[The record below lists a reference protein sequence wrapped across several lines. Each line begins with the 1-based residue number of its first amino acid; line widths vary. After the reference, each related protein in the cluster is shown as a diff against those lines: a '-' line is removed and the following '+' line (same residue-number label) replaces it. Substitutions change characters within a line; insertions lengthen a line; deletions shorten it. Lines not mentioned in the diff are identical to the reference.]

1 MNLGPLHRLSGE
13 DFAVA
18 EEVLKA
24 ATFLMLPEKTRARFF
39 EEQIK
44 TIQHLRGKGCSWSQI
59 KNVLAEIGISLSE
72 STLRSY
78 YARGAKAKAKQEG
91 ISPALSRSRR
101 SKST

>member
-1 MNLGPLHRLSGE
+1 MNLGPLRRISGE
-13 DFAVA
+13 DFAIA

-44 TIQHLRGKGCSWSQI
+44 TIQCLRDRGCSWSQI
-59 KNVLAEIGISLSE
+59 KSVLAEIGIDLSE

-78 YARGAKAKAKQEG
+78 YARGAKVKAKQKG
-91 ISPALSRSRR
+91 ARPALGRSRSLKR
-101 SKST
+101 T

>member
-13 DFAVA
+13 DLAVA

-59 KNVLAEIGISLSE
+59 KNVLADIGINLSE

-78 YARGAKAKAKQEG
+78 YTRGAKREAKQK
-91 ISPALSRSRR
+91 STCPAPSRSRR
-101 SKST
+101 PKST

>member
-1 MNLGPLHRLSGE
+1 MNLGPLRRLSGE

-24 ATFLMLPEKTRARFF
+24 ATFLMLPEKTRAKFF

-44 TIQHLRGKGCSWSQI
+44 TIQCLRDKGCSWSQI
-59 KNVLAEIGISLSE
+59 KNVMAEIGINLSE

-78 YARGAKAKAKQEG
+78 YARGTNVKGKKNGKKEIAQ
-91 ISPALSRSRR
+91 R
-101 SKST
+101 

>member
-1 MNLGPLHRLSGE
+1 MNLKGPLHRIGGE

-44 TIQHLRGKGCSWSQI
+44 TIQNLRNKGCSWSQI
-59 KNVLAEIGISLSE
+59 RNLLAEIGINLSE

-78 YARGAKAKAKQEG
+78 YARSTNVKVKKNGKKA
-91 ISPALSRSRR
+91 IVHR
-101 SKST
+101 

>member
-1 MNLGPLHRLSGE
+1 MNRGPLRRLSGE

-24 ATFLMLPEKTRARFF
+24 ATVLMLPEKTRARFF

-44 TIQHLRGKGCSWSQI
+44 TIQYLRDKGSSWLQI
-59 KNVLAEIGISLSE
+59 KSLLAEIGIDLSE

-78 YARGAKAKAKQEG
+78 YARGTKVKAKKKAPTQ
-91 ISPALSRSRR
+91 R
-101 SKST
+101 